1 MVTDDVVVRLNQEL
15 AGTKVLSVYLHA
27 EENDPAERH
36 AWRLRLAGMLKEV
49 EDGLADV
56 PSKERRAFQAAVEQI
71 EEELAQYTGYLP
83 KRGWVG
89 FATPERLWHASPL
102 PAPMPDLVRW
112 EDGAHMAPYVRALK
126 QARPVTV
133 VVLDRR
139 HARFCQYVHGEL
151 SEKEVLHSNS
161 AIVDGQP
168 EGSSKRA
175 AGSSGQ
181 RGEARVDAARRSED
195 AATQRMLGDVVDR
208 VEAAAKS
215 GHLLVVG
222 GSSEA
227 VSSLMRSLS
236 TAASDRTMEVSG
248 ISTDVSAAQLKEA
261 VEEAASALSLRL
273 QRNLVNEVI
282 ETTRSAGRACLGHEQ
297 TERALQA
304 GAVDTL
310 VFSRSFARNHPGAVE
325 QLVDRTL
332 EQGGSVEEISEAAA
346 TELDREGGIGARLRF
361 TS

>member
-27 EENDPAERH
+27 EENDPAERR
-36 AWRLRLAGMLKEV
+36 AWRLRLAGILDELKDSLSEAPT
-49 EDGLADV
+49 E
-56 PSKERRAFQAAVEQI
+56 ENRALEAAIALI
-71 EEELAQYTGYLP
+71 EEELEQFTGYLP
-83 KRGWVG
+83 DRGWVG
-89 FATPERLWHASPL
+89 FATSDRLWHASTL

-133 VVLDRR
+133 VLVDRR
-139 HARFCQYVHGEL
+139 HARFSEYVHGEL
-151 SEKEVLHSNS
+151 SEKEVLRSDS
-161 AIVDGQP
+161 VIVDGQP

-175 AGSSGQ
+175 GGSSGQ
-181 RGEARVDAARRSED
+181 RGESRSDAVQRSEE
-195 AATQRMLGDVVDR
+195 AATQRMLRDVVER
-208 VEAAAKS
+208 TEAAAKS

-222 GSSEA
+222 GSSGI
-227 VSSLMRSLS
+227 VSGLIKSLS
-236 TAASDRTMEVSG
+236 DRARDRTMEVSS
-248 ISTDVSAAQLKEA
+248 ISADASGAELKDA

-273 QRNLVNEVI
+273 QRELVADVI
-282 ETTRSAGRACLGHEQ
+282 NATRSAGRGCLGHEQ

-310 VFSRSFARNHPGAVE
+310 IFSRSFARNNPGAVE
-325 QLVDRTL
+325 QLVDGTL
-332 EQGGSVEEISEAAA
+332 EQGGSVEEISEAAS

-361 TS
+361 SS